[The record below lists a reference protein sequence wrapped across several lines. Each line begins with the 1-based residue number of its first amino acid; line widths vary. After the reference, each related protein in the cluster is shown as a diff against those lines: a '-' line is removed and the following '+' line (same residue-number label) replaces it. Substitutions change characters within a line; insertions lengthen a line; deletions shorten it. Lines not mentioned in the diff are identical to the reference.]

1 MRWIYKRMTP
11 QTTDLRQERGLSISQ
26 NGKIKHIAGVTWLVA
41 SQTQSSGGYVVNT
54 EEETCTCPDFELR
67 HLRCKHQWA
76 IHFSQTVTEKPDG
89 SKVTTQS
96 FSYMRT
102 TGYVKDWSAYNAS
115 QCEEKHTV
123 EHLLRGLCDGIQ
135 TPEHK
140 GRGRK
145 PMALSDAT
153 FAMAMKVYGTMSARR
168 TTTDL
173 EASKDAGHMDKA
185 PRYNTLFDYFDKPE
199 MTGLLTNLI
208 EKSAQPLAS
217 VERAFAVDS
226 TGFGTAVYRRWY
238 DQKYGREMKEHTW
251 LRCHAIIGTT
261 TNIVTGVK
269 VTGSDGADCPQL
281 PELVD
286 ATKGAFKMEQVSADR
301 AYLSHENLAAIEAA
315 GASPFVPFKINSSG
329 DGSPAWRKMRA
340 VFMFQRD
347 EFLAAYSKRTRI
359 ESVFSAIKR
368 KFGQNV
374 RSKTFTAQVNE
385 ILCKLLAHNLTCL
398 VHAMHTLGIEPSF
411 LAPVAA

>member
-1 MRWIYKRMTP
+1 MRCIYKYMTT
-11 QTTDLRQERGLSISQ
+11 QTTDLRQERGLSLSQ
-26 NGKIKHIAGVTWLVA
+26 NGKIKHIAGATWLVP
-41 SQTQSSGGYVVNT
+41 SQTQASGGYVVNT
-54 EEETCTCPDFELR
+54 QEETCTCPDYELR
-67 HLRCKHQWA
+67 QLRCKHQWSVQ
-76 IHFSQTVTEKPDG
+76 FSQTVTEKRDG
-89 SKVTTQS
+89 SKVTTQT
-96 FSYMRT
+96 FSYARMPNQGR
-102 TGYVKDWSAYNAS
+102 DWNAYNAS

-153 FAMAMKVYGTMSARR
+153 FGMAMKVYSTMSARR
-168 TTTDL
+168 ATTDL

-199 MTGLLTNLI
+199 MTALLTSLI

-217 VERAFAVDS
+217 IERAFAVDS

-251 LRCHAIIGTT
+251 LKAHAIVGTT
-261 TNIVTGVK
+261 TNIVTSVK
-269 VTGSDGADCPQL
+269 VTGSEGADCPEL
-281 PELVD
+281 PGLVD
-286 ATKGAFKMEQVSADR
+286 ATKASFQMAEVSADK
-301 AYLSHENLAAIEAA
+301 AYLSHENLAAIESA
-315 GASPFVPFKINSSG
+315 GASPFVPFKVNSSD

-347 EFLAAYSKRTRI
+347 EFLASYAKRSRV
-359 ESVFSAIKR
+359 ESTFSAMKR
-368 KFGQNV
+368 KFGQSV

-385 ILCKLLAHNLTCL
+385 ILCKVLCHNLSCL
-398 VHAMHTLGIEPSF
+398 VHAMHSLGIAPSF
-411 LAPVAA
+411 LGKAVA